1 MTHLAI
7 LSSSST
13 ATPLCP
19 PFPSVYITLTPSLVK
34 SPPSFHLT
42 SDSPKMSSFVFLI
55 SLITLA
61 SFPGL
66 SIVLTFHVP
75 ILIFSLQGFRWM
87 TTEEALFP
95 LLPNATLPISDWV
108 DSFTL
113 LTYFFICAIIS
124 NLGKLERWFP
134 VAFLSVFLVRHH
146 LRASVTSTIR
156 PSSSLVRGS
165 RLYRRGLGRPP
176 RTLFSTG

>member
-7 LSSSST
+7 LSSSSI

-75 ILIFSLQGFRWM
+75 TLIFSLQGFRWM

-95 LLPNATLPISDWV
+95 LLPNATLPISLGRLV
-108 DSFTL
+108 DVV
-113 LTYFFICAIIS
+113 
-124 NLGKLERWFP
+124 N
-134 VAFLSVFLVRHH
+134 VFLYLCHH
-146 LRASVTSTIR
+146 
-156 PSSSLVRGS
+156 
-165 RLYRRGLGRPP
+165 
-176 RTLFSTG
+176 